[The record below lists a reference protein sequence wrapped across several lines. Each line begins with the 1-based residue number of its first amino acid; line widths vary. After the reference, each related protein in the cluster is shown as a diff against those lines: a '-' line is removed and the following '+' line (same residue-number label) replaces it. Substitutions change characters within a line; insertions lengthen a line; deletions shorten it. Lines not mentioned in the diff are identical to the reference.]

1 MTITLNNHEIHLP
14 AYCVS
19 DEGALVV
26 CGTTKDWTYVGRGGR
41 EDFFDEKY
49 APVCANCGEWLD

>member
-26 CGTTKDWTYVGRGGR
+26 CGSTTDYEKLPFGGSV
-41 EDFFDEKY
+41 KI
-49 APVCANCGEWLD
+49 CAHCGEWLN

>member
-1 MTITLNNHEIHLP
+1 MCYTVYMTITLNNHEIHLP

-26 CGTTKDWTYVGRGGR
+26 CGSTTDYEKLPFGGSV
-41 EDFFDEKY
+41 KI
-49 APVCANCGEWLD
+49 CAHCGEWLN